1 MVENAKKF
9 DYKNLTELRQEIEK
23 NKYSLSLDDDLEPL
37 SKQVSIEGKTVPNSL
52 CVNPMEGHDADADGG
67 PSGLTFRRYRRFAEG
82 GAGII
87 WLEATAVTENGK
99 AHPRQLHLRK
109 KSQSGFYQL
118 NKEIKK
124 SAKKFRP
131 DGPEPLTVLQLTH
144 SGRHSASQGVSEPV
158 IAKHSDLLDK
168 KYNITPDYPVISD
181 VALTEIKED
190 FVKTA
195 ELAAEAGFDA
205 VDIKACHGYLIHEL
219 LFSYENSSSKY
230 RGAFKNR
237 ISFLKGIVNE
247 VNRKVPNVILASR
260 LNIYDNIP
268 YPDGF
273 GVKKSSGIEPD
284 LSEPIRL
291 LKKLKK
297 AGLKILN
304 VALANP
310 YYDPFLERPFDSP
323 LVGDKV
329 PNRDPLKAI
338 STNFDLASKIGKE
351 FPDLFKVGGGISW
364 LRQFFPNGA
373 ANFKNRGAVDAMGA
387 GRLALANPD
396 FAKEIL
402 AKKGGLDEG
411 ELCITCSS
419 CSQMMKDGVEVGCL
433 VRDNAI
439 YNSIYQ
445 KGRKKAET
453 SN

>member
-1 MVENAKKF
+1 MESAKSF
-9 DYKNLTELRQEIEK
+9 DYKNLTELRQEIKRNE
-23 NKYSLSLDDDLEPL
+23 YSFSLDDDIEPL
-37 SKQVSIEGKTVPNSL
+37 GKQASIEGKTVPNAL
-52 CVNPMEGHDADADGG
+52 CVNPMEGHDADTDGG

-99 AHPRQLHLRK
+99 AHPRQLHLTEE
-109 KSQSGFYQL
+109 SLTGFSQL

-124 SAKKFRP
+124 SAKKFHP
-131 DGPEPLTVLQLTH
+131 EGQEPLTVLQLTH
-144 SGRHSASQGVSEPV
+144 SGRHSAPEGTSEPV
-158 IAKHSDLLDK
+158 IAKHSDRLDK
-168 KYNITPDYPVISD
+168 KYNIGPNYPVVSD
-181 VALTEIKED
+181 AGLTEIKKE
-190 FVKTA
+190 FIRSA

-205 VDIKACHGYLIHEL
+205 VDIKACHGYLVHEL

-230 RGAFKNR
+230 RGSFENR
-237 ISFLKGIVNE
+237 ISFLEDIVSE
-247 VNRKVPNVILASR
+247 VSRRASDVILASR
-260 LNIYDNIP
+260 LNIYDDIP

-284 LSEPIRL
+284 LSEPKKLIE
-291 LKKLKK
+291 KLKK

-304 VALANP
+304 VSLGNP

-323 LVGDKV
+323 LIGDKL
-329 PNRDPLKAI
+329 PDRDPLKAI
-338 STNFDLASKIGKE
+338 STNFDLTSKIGRE

-373 ANFKNRGAVDAMGA
+373 ANFKSENAVDAVGV
-387 GRLALANPD
+387 GRLALAHPD

-402 AKKGGLDEG
+402 ANGGDLDEG
-411 ELCITCSS
+411 DVCITCSS

-433 VRDNAI
+433 VRDTKI
-439 YNSIYQ
+439 YNPIYQ

-453 SN
+453 ST